1 MFIRRG
7 KMKSKEELELQF
19 IQNHT
24 ERTIRILKELKEELE
39 LLGYLSDNLA
49 SSVAGFL
56 STLEDRNDNL
66 SQ

>member
-1 MFIRRG
+1 
-7 KMKSKEELELQF
+7 MKSKEELELQF

-49 SSVAGFL
+49 SSVASFI
-56 STLEDRNDNL
+56 SNHPLEEKNDNL